1 MQKTKYNGNLNNI
14 CKEAT
19 NALFETNQVHKISGA
34 MIANIVQSSV
44 STAIKRLI
52 SSETDRSVDKT
63 AAVTINDILKT
74 IKSL

>member
-1 MQKTKYNGNLNNI
+1 
-14 CKEAT
+14 
-19 NALFETNQVHKISGA
+19 